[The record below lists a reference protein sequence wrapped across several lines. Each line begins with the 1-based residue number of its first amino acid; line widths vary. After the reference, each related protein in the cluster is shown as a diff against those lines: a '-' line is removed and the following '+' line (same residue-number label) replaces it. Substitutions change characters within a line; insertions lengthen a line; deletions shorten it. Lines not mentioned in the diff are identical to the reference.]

1 MIVMSGTSNT
11 TRILKVAN
19 NQQPVRKI
27 LKQLRK

>member
-11 TRILKVAN
+11 MRILKVAN